1 MLTPIKYVPVATARV
16 TQMPLRTFI
25 VFEALSPALSRSG
38 MECASLLR
46 DPSIW
51 APRKQPVAYARLW
64 PNSGR
69 EATASALP
77 TFNQQNSNKPD
88 SRANCCAGRNE
99 EGWDE
104 HCERAH
110 DEAQFDDK

>member
-1 MLTPIKYVPVATARV
+1 MT
-16 TQMPLRTFI
+16 
-25 VFEALSPALSRSG
+25 SG
-38 MECASLLR
+38 S
-46 DPSIW
+46 S
-51 APRKQPVAYARLW
+51 W

-69 EATASALP
+69 EAAASALP

-88 SRANCCAGRNE
+88 CRANCCAGRNE

-110 DEAQFDDK
+110 DETQFDDKQTQWLVLTH